1 MVLAGTLTFYCQ
13 LTICFIR
20 AIVACFLAVLLIA
33 CDGHDAVV
41 QQTLPLPER
50 EESAYITDQVYV
62 AGNSLSLW
70 DQDGGCQLQVSK
82 ESQGA
87 KVKTQWLKPMAP
99 CYFIKSPG
107 SQKVQVFRQDKATRI
122 VGVLGTSMPQKSAK
136 RCGREVQGLMINGHG
151 NVRLSDRVLS
161 GSVYC
166 AESGLDNFQYSL
178 FHGS

>member
-1 MVLAGTLTFYCQ
+1 MAGALTVCRQLIICLNKLVRTGWLAILLT
-13 LTICFIR
+13 
-20 AIVACFLAVLLIA
+20 A
-33 CDGHDAVV
+33 CDSPESVV
-41 QQTLPLPER
+41 QQPLSLPER

-82 ESQGA
+82 DNQNA
-87 KVKTQWLKPMAP
+87 KVKAQWLKPMAP

-107 SQKVQVFRQDKATRI
+107 SHKVQVFQQDKATRI
-122 VGVLGTSMPQKSAK
+122 VGVLGTTTQRESAK
-136 RCGREVQGLMINGHG
+136 RCGKEVQGLMINSRG
-151 NVRLSDRVLS
+151 NVRLSDRILR